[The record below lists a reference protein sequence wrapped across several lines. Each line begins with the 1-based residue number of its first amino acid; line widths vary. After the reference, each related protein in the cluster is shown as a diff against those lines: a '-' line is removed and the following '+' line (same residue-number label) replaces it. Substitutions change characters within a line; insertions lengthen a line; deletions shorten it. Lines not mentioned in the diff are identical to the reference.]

1 MRILRH
7 RTEVRGVFIKILK
20 SKGDI
25 QMKSLSR
32 IIAVLLAVSC
42 LSLALVSC
50 GEKKAYTIGICQ
62 QAPHVALDAA
72 TEGFKQALIDKL
84 GEENVKFELQNA
96 QGESNTCSTIVNS
109 FVSKNVD
116 LIMAN
121 GTSALQAASNAT
133 TTIPILGTSITA
145 YSVALNLP
153 DFDGTVGGNISGT
166 SDLAPLSDQAQMIL
180 DFFPEAE
187 TVGLFYCSA
196 EPNSAYQ
203 AEVVKEY
210 LEAKGITCTEYKF
223 SDSNDVAQIGRAH
236 VEFRLS
242 GRGGQGV
249 S

>member
-223 SDSNDVAQIGRAH
+223 SDSNDVAM
-236 VEFRLS
+236 L
-242 GRGGQGV
+242 
-249 S
+249 